1 MNLPGSSHRWHS
13 AHRPL
18 GCTSMM
24 SLPTVDEILE
34 RAHVVSL
41 PMNVKFRGVTTREA
55 LLIDGPAGWGE
66 FAPFLEY
73 DAVESSS
80 WLVAGLEAAWQGFP
94 EPLRTHVEVNA
105 TIPAVPAHEVA
116 QVLEKFPGCRTIKV
130 KVAEKGQTLA
140 DDIARVNAVR
150 EARPGVVIRVDANT
164 GWSVQE
170 ALEAAQQLGALD
182 YLEQPCATV
191 EELAEVRANLQR
203 RGIFARVAADES
215 IRRSDDPY
223 RVAELRA
230 ADVAVVKVAPLGGVQ
245 RVLEVAQHLRAHTM
259 DITVASALDTV
270 VGMNAGLAAVAALPK
285 LDDDDLLDVPPAA
298 AGLATS
304 QFFIEDVAT
313 PHTIVDGFME
323 TTVITPESDRLD
335 TLAASA
341 DRRDW
346 WFDRLRES
354 YSVLNAN

>member
-1 MNLPGSSHRWHS
+1 
-13 AHRPL
+13 
-18 GCTSMM
+18 M
-24 SLPTVDEILE
+24 SLPSVDEILE

-41 PMNVKFRGVTTREA
+41 PMNVTFRGVTTREA

-73 DAVESSS
+73 DAAESSA
-80 WLVAGLEAAWQGFP
+80 WLAAGIEAAWRGFP
-94 EPLRTHVEVNA
+94 EPLRSHIEVNA

-116 QVLEKFPGCRTIKV
+116 ELLERFPGCRTIKV

-140 DDIARVNAVR
+140 DDIARVQAVR
-150 EARPGVVIRVDANT
+150 EARPGAVIRVDANT
-164 GWSVQE
+164 GWTVEQ
-170 ALEAAQQLGALD
+170 ALQAAGSLGPLD

-191 EELAEVRANLQR
+191 EELAQVRATLQR

-230 ADVAVVKVAPLGGVQ
+230 ADVAVVKVAPLGGVR
-245 RVLEVAQHLRAHTM
+245 RVLEVAEYLRARTM
-259 DITVASALDTV
+259 DVTVASALDTV

-298 AGLATS
+298 AGLATA
-304 QFFIEDVAT
+304 QFFVADVAT
-313 PHTIVDGFME
+313 PHAIVDGFME
-323 TTVITPESDRLD
+323 TTVINPEPARLD
-335 TLAASA
+335 ALAATT
-341 DRRDW
+341 DRREW
-346 WFDRLRES
+346 WFNRVRES
-354 YSVLNAN
+354 YSVLSAI